1 MEFETVIGLEVHA
14 QLSTKTK
21 IFCGCSTEFGQP
33 ANANTCPLCLGMP
46 GVLPVLNRKVVE
58 YALKMAQATNCR
70 VNRTNVF
77 ARKNYFY
84 PDLPK
89 GYQISQF
96 DLPIAEHGWVEIEI
110 VDRVRRIGLTRIHME
125 EDAGKLVHDDHEPLS
140 YVDLNRTGTPLIEI
154 VSEPDLRSAEE
165 AVAYLKKLHAI
176 VRYLDIC
183 DGNMQEGSFRC
194 DANISLRPKGREELG
209 TRTEL
214 KNMNSFRNVQRAI
227 EYEERRQRDILLE
240 GGQVVQQT
248 LLWDPDTGRTS
259 AMRSKEEA
267 HDYRYFPD
275 PDLIPIEISEEWLAA
290 IKAAQP
296 ELPDERRNR
305 FMQEL
310 ELPAYDAVILTSDRE
325 LADFFEETLALYGNA
340 KKLSNWLMTELLR
353 ELREKDQELGQ
364 CPVAPA
370 HLARLLSLIEQG
382 AISGKI
388 AKKIFQ
394 EMMTTGQDPE
404 TVIKAK
410 NLLQMSDEGDLLKIV
425 AEIVAANPEQVKQF
439 QEGKTKVMGFF
450 VGQLMQQT
458 KGRAN
463 PKMANQLFADAL
475 NK

>member
-1 MEFETVIGLEVHA
+1 
-14 QLSTKTK
+14 
-21 IFCGCSTEFGQP
+21 
-33 ANANTCPLCLGMP
+33 
-46 GVLPVLNRKVVE
+46 
-58 YALKMAQATNCR
+58 
-70 VNRTNVF
+70 
-77 ARKNYFY
+77 
-84 PDLPK
+84 
-89 GYQISQF
+89 
-96 DLPIAEHGWVEIEI
+96 
-110 VDRVRRIGLTRIHME
+110 
-125 EDAGKLVHDDHEPLS
+125 
-140 YVDLNRTGTPLIEI
+140 
-154 VSEPDLRSAEE
+154 
-165 AVAYLKKLHAI
+165 
-176 VRYLDIC
+176 
-183 DGNMQEGSFRC
+183 
-194 DANISLRPKGREELG
+194 
-209 TRTEL
+209 
-214 KNMNSFRNVQRAI
+214 
-227 EYEERRQRDILLE
+227 
-240 GGQVVQQT
+240 
-248 LLWDPDTGRTS
+248 
-259 AMRSKEEA
+259 MRSKEEA

-450 VGQLMQQT
+450 VGQLMQRT